1 MLHGDF
7 IQRNPI
13 FAYHFVLLSY
23 ICVLCNICNMFAPA
37 FKRNSSSQKVFKTS
51 NTMPEEGLSD
61 RLFQALKDLNVGSGS
76 AANRIKTYEYVQN
89 AL

>member
-1 MLHGDF
+1 
-7 IQRNPI
+7 
-13 FAYHFVLLSY
+13 
-23 ICVLCNICNMFAPA
+23 
-37 FKRNSSSQKVFKTS
+37 
-51 NTMPEEGLSD
+51 MPEEGLSD